1 MLHINWKKIFCN
13 ILFSFWR
20 VRKYDA
26 HNFTSKQA
34 QSTWLLFLNIA
45 YYIPLAKR
53 ALRPALHRSG
63 SLQWF
68 WEGTLNAIKALW
80 PIQPAQL
87 KWILQE
93 LLKSNQIVLF
103 YKQEFL
109 SVPIWNCRY
118 VAGTLSK
125 ATILRRRLYWNLGY
139 KRGKKWQAWKLKL
152 KKQKTSVFLCWG
164 CCKFEKFFLFLK
176 H

>member
-1 MLHINWKKIFCN
+1 MLHINWKKIFFN

-20 VRKYDA
+20 ARKYDA

-34 QSTWLLFLNIA
+34 QSTWWLFLNIA

-63 SLQWF
+63 SLRWF
-68 WEGTLNAIKALW
+68 WEGTFNAIKALW

-87 KWILQE
+87 KWILPE
-93 LLKSNQIVLF
+93 PLKSNQIVLF

-139 KRGKKWQAWKLKL
+139 KRGKKM
-152 KKQKTSVFLCWG
+152 TSVKIKAKEMEDFSFLVLG
-164 CCKFEKFFLFLK
+164 LL
-176 H
+176 